1 MGPRTPDGTALDNRK
16 RTHDAMEL
24 RAPNGT
30 AQDKRARAWNW
41 HPKIK
46 QPKWPDPDKPEDWT
60 AEDVRSA
67 ETVNALLLDSTGH
80 EKHAKPPEIHKKYSR
95 LIQALDLAAW
105 VQPLKGSRNGY
116 AANFDDLEIETDD
129 FETEIFPSSDDW
141 FDQDDCTFEIVQAF
155 DAPNAVVPDGEA
167 YRWSPEPPYVIWAI

>member
-30 AQDKRARAWNW
+30 AQNKRARAWNW

-67 ETVNALLLDSTGH
+67 ETVNALMLDSTGH
-80 EKHAKPPEIHKKYSR
+80 EKHAKPPEIRKKYSR

-105 VQPLKGSRNGY
+105 VQPWKGSRNGY
-116 AANFDDLEIETDD
+116 AASFNDLEIETDD
-129 FETEIFPSSDDW
+129 FETEFSLSPEWCRDL
-141 FDQDDCTFEIVQAF
+141 FLTEIVQVF
-155 DAPNAVVPDGEA
+155 DAPNAVVPDGDA
-167 YRWSPEPPYVIWAI
+167 PPRSPEPPSVIWAI